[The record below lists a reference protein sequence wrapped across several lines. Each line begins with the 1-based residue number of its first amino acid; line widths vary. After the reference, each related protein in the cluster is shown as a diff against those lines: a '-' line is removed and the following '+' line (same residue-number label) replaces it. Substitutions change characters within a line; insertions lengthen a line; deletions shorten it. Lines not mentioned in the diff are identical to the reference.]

1 MHVAISCQA
10 MMAVHRLMDIARSA
24 SGRFRRIEI
33 GSRAFLPV
41 ALLLLSVGTFAC
53 GVAYTLAS
61 HKEAHEVRT
70 RAMRARDSVEAIQ
83 SLLLQ
88 ANAEFLLGLGSARAS
103 DYGWPIER
111 VAEASHCFERLEEIL
126 ASDSASLAVV
136 AALRHDTA
144 RWVWQLADTAIH
156 ARAGQ
161 ERATVDSERLLSTNR
176 NLSRIGSRLAVLRA
190 EQVEILRI
198 DSDRTANRLF
208 VERAVLASTAAIAF
222 GLLLYAF
229 AARHRAQLAR
239 QRVHVVAQESQRR
252 FREYFDHHPLPMLIF
267 DVETHAILAANG
279 AAALQYGH
287 SQEALCV
294 RNMASLYAPE
304 DLPAFKDDLRR
315 FRRAVVPSG
324 SAGLCRQL
332 NKSGVRIFVELSY
345 HFLDY
350 AGHDAC
356 FVTAINV
363 TRRKHA
369 ELALRLRSKALDAIG
384 NGVLITRPT
393 DAGNVIEYANPA
405 FEKITGFAR
414 EHIVGCELSAVETE
428 FGHHAAVAAIGR
440 SLAHKADLS
449 TILRSRREDGKTF
462 WNQLHVSTVQP
473 EDEAYTHHI
482 AVINDVSELIE
493 SRDLLLKQAR
503 FDALTALPNRVMLAE
518 LLDQAIRQCGAF
530 ALLFV
535 DIDHFKDVN
544 DSLGHGAG
552 DALLREAAVRLA
564 SAIGPDDAVARYGGD
579 EFVILIDCAK
589 RDDALSVALER
600 VKRAFDAPIAIDDVQ
615 LHVQTSIGVTCYPT
629 DGADAESL
637 LRNADLAMYR
647 AKALGRN
654 GIQRFRAE
662 LAHEAKRRIAL
673 SRRLREALG
682 AGAFEL
688 VYQPQIDTR
697 SMTVTGV
704 EALIRWNDAELG
716 AVSPASFIPLAEELG
731 LIASIDEWVLNTAC
745 AQAKL
750 WESTLAGVRMSIN
763 VSPRQLA
770 RRDFHRTVREA
781 LNRAR
786 LSPERLEVEITERAL
801 VAQGALPTLRAL
813 SEIGVAIAIDDFGS
827 GYSSLSYLR
836 SFHADR
842 LKIDMSFVH
851 GIGKSREDEAIIRAI
866 LALAHSL
873 QFEVVAEGVET
884 EDQLNFLIGARCDAI
899 QGYIFAPPVS
909 AKDAPERIASLERIS
924 SRLVNLV

>member
-1 MHVAISCQA
+1 MRVAISCQA
-10 MMAVHRLMDIARSA
+10 KMAVHGLIGIARSA
-24 SGRFRRIEI
+24 GAWLRRIETS
-33 GSRAFLPV
+33 SRAFLPV
-41 ALLLLSVGTFAC
+41 ALFLLSVGTFAC
-53 GVAYTLAS
+53 GAAYTLAS
-61 HKEAHEVRT
+61 HKQAHDV
-70 RAMRARDSVEAIQ
+70 RARATHVRNSVEVLQ

-88 ANAEFLLGLGSARAS
+88 ANAEFLLGLGSARAT
-103 DYGWPIER
+103 DYGWSIER
-111 VAEASHCFERLEEIL
+111 VGEAARCFERLGELL
-126 ASDSASLAVV
+126 ANDPANLALV
-136 AALRHDTA
+136 AALRQDTA
-144 RWVWQLADTAIH
+144 RWAGQLAETAVH
-156 ARAGQ
+156 ASVSQ
-161 ERATVDSERLLSTNR
+161 QRATVDSDRLLSTNR
-176 NLSRIGSRLAVLRA
+176 NLTGIVSRLAALRA
-190 EQVEILRI
+190 AQIEILRI

-208 VERAVLASTAAIAF
+208 IERTVLASTAAIAF

-229 AARHRAQLAR
+229 AARHRVQLAR

-267 DVETHAILAANG
+267 DVGTHAILAAND
-279 AAALQYGH
+279 AAALQYGR
-287 SQEALCV
+287 SKEELCGCT
-294 RNMASLYAPE
+294 MTSLYAPE
-304 DLPAFKDDLRR
+304 DLPAFRDDLRR
-315 FRRAVVPSG
+315 FRQAEVLSG
-324 SAGLCRQL
+324 SAGVCRQL
-332 NKSGVRIFVELSY
+332 DKSGARIFVELSY

-356 FVTAINV
+356 FVTAIDV

-384 NGVLITRPT
+384 NGVLIMRPT

-414 EHIVGCELSAVETE
+414 EHIVGCDLSTIDSR
-428 FGHHAAVAAIGR
+428 FGHHAVVAAIGR
-440 SLAHKADLS
+440 SLVQKADLS
-449 TILRSRREDGKTF
+449 TLLRSRREDGETY
-462 WNQLHVSTVQP
+462 WNQLHVSTVHP
-473 EDEAYTHHI
+473 EDEPHTHHI

-518 LLDQAIRQCGAF
+518 LLDQAIAQSGAF
-530 ALLFV
+530 ALLFI

-552 DALLREAAVRLA
+552 DALLREAAIRLA
-564 SAIGPDDAVARYGGD
+564 SAIGADDAVARYGGD
-579 EFVILIDCAK
+579 EFVVLIDCTK
-589 RDDALSVALER
+589 RDDALHAALER
-600 VKRAFDAPIAIDDVQ
+600 VKRAFDAPIGIDDVQ
-615 LHVQTSIGVTCYPT
+615 LHVQSSIGVTCYPT

-654 GIQRFRAE
+654 SIQHFRAE
-662 LAHEAKRRIAL
+662 LAHEAKRRILL
-673 SRRLREALG
+673 SRRLREAL
-682 AGAFEL
+682 AADAFEL

-704 EALIRWNDAELG
+704 EALIRWNDEELG
-716 AVSPASFIPLAEELG
+716 SVSPASFIPLAEELG
-731 LIASIDEWVLNTAC
+731 LIASIDEWVLDAAC

-750 WESTLAGVRMSIN
+750 WENVLPGVRMSIN

-770 RRDFHRTVREA
+770 RRDFHHTVRQA
-781 LNRAR
+781 LDKAR
-786 LSPERLEVEITERAL
+786 LSPERLEIEITERAL

-851 GIGKSREDEAIIRAI
+851 GIGKSREDEAIIKAI

-873 QFEVVAEGVET
+873 HFEVVAEGVET
-884 EDQLNFLIGARCDAI
+884 ADQLNFLVGVHCDAI
-899 QGYIFAPPVS
+899 QGYIFSPPVS
-909 AKDAPERIASLERIS
+909 AKDAPERIACLGCTP

>member
-1 MHVAISCQA
+1 
-10 MMAVHRLMDIARSA
+10 MMAVHRLIGSARTA
-24 SGRFRRIEI
+24 GERFRLIEMSGR
-33 GSRAFLPV
+33 AFIPV
-41 ALLLLSVGTFAC
+41 VLLLLSIGTFAC

-61 HKEAHEVRT
+61 HNDAHDVRT
-70 RAMRARDSVEAIQ
+70 RAMRARDNVEALQ
-83 SLLLQ
+83 SLLLR
-88 ANAEFLLGLGSARAS
+88 ANAEFLLGLGSARAT
-103 DYGWPIER
+103 DYGWPTER
-111 VAEASHCFERLEEIL
+111 VGEATHCFERLQEIL
-126 ASDSASLAVV
+126 AHDRSSLELVM
-136 AALRHDTA
+136 ALRQGTA
-144 RWVWQLADTAIH
+144 QWVWQLADTAIH
-156 ARAGQ
+156 ASTSQGS
-161 ERATVDSERLLSTNR
+161 ATVDSDRLLSTNR
-176 NLSRIGSRLAVLRA
+176 NLSHIVSRLAILRA
-190 EQVEILRI
+190 RQIEILRV
-198 DSDRTANRLF
+198 DSDRTSNRLF

-229 AARHRAQLAR
+229 ATRHRAQLAR

-267 DVETHAILAANG
+267 DVDSHAILAANG
-279 AAALQYGH
+279 AAGGQYGH
-287 SQEALCV
+287 TQEELCS
-294 RNMASLYAPE
+294 RTMASLYAPE
-304 DLPAFKDDLRR
+304 DLPAFRDDLRR
-315 FRRAVVPSG
+315 LRKAQVLSG

-332 NKSGVRIFVELSY
+332 SKSGARIFVELSY

-405 FEKITGFAR
+405 FERITGFAR
-414 EHIVGCELSAVETE
+414 EQIVGCDLAAAETQ
-428 FGHHAAVAAIGR
+428 FGRHAAVAAIGR
-440 SLAHKADLS
+440 SLTQKADLS
-449 TILRSRREDGKTF
+449 TILRSRRDDGKTF

-473 EDEAYTHHI
+473 EDDAHTHQI
-482 AVINDVSELIE
+482 AVINDVTELIE

-518 LLDQAIRQCGAF
+518 LLDQAIRQSGAF
-530 ALLFV
+530 ALLFI

-564 SAIGPDDAVARYGGD
+564 SAIGVDDAVARYGGD
-579 EFVILIDCAK
+579 EFVVLIDCSK
-589 RDDALSVALER
+589 HDDALRAALER
-600 VKRAFDAPIAIDDVQ
+600 VKRAFDAPIAVDDVQ

-629 DGADAESL
+629 DGVDAESL

-654 GIQRFRAE
+654 SIQHFRAE
-662 LAHEAKRRIAL
+662 LAHEAKRRILL

-688 VYQPQIDTR
+688 VYQPQVDTR

-716 AVSPASFIPLAEELG
+716 AVSPASFVPLAEELG
-731 LIASIDEWVLNTAC
+731 LIASIDEWVLHTAC

-750 WESTLAGVRMSIN
+750 WEDTLPGVRMSIN

-770 RRDFHRTVREA
+770 RRDFHRTVRDA
-781 LNRAR
+781 LDKAR
-786 LSPERLEVEITERAL
+786 LSPERLEIEITERAL

-851 GIGKSREDEAIIRAI
+851 GIGKSREDEAIIKAI

-884 EDQLNFLIGARCDAI
+884 ADQLNFLIGANCDAI

-909 AKDAPERIASLERIS
+909 AHDAPERIASLDFAPS
-924 SRLVNLV
+924 GLVNLV